1 MPDHAL
7 TLAFAGR
14 AAITTIH
21 AKGRALRRVVQRER
35 GLTLHKGS
43 LQTTLVRIFGTG
55 LRGLITSLDRFGRLL
70 ARFLSAC
77 SPRAYRNALIALGV
91 LVVLMIGGLVYLRAT
106 HQRVN
111 AWDSAFLLDGGW
123 RLLNGQRPHTDFY
136 SPFGAVP
143 LLIVALGLAVTR
155 GSAAALSIG
164 YAIIFPFVT
173 LWAWWISRRRLS
185 AVHAFLCA
193 GMVGLLT
200 IGTYRLG
207 SSYRDTTYAMQ
218 YNRIGWALLTMLV
231 LQLFLAPLQRR
242 EQSKGKADA
251 GRRDRFVSSGLL
263 EGVSAG
269 ALLGLILF
277 TKITYFGAGI
287 GLLAVAAL
295 LRARRWQPRAGRAD
309 PGVLLP
315 GRRVGPMGTSGPLA
329 RPGYYGLGLGF
340 TGVVLA
346 MLVYLRFDVVS
357 FFRDMLTLGGAQS
370 LAMRMEALR
379 RVFSPNLVPLLLLG
393 LALIL
398 TLTLVARR
406 AASRGSEP
414 RHAPGY
420 RRLQTWSPLIGGIA
434 VALAGLFTCSA
445 NTQQGAVPLLGV
457 AALIPLEMVR
467 RSRRDRADDGP
478 PDDPASSL
486 WHPGNWRTWIWV
498 VSSLTTVFLVGSIFL
513 ADAGSVAYSAGW
525 KARYASGVPASAHIQ
540 SDAMK
545 DLLFP
550 PADGREGQGQ
560 ERLVA
565 SILGRPADDPH
576 FSSQQYAA
584 WVNDGLALLRRHV
597 TDSSRVLSLDWIN
610 PFPFAL
616 GLPSPRGDALCWAVG
631 LLQSADHHP
640 DAQEVLGDATF
651 VMDPKRSIAPLTYEF
666 KKDYLG
672 PELSKGFERVDQSEL
687 WILYERK

>member
-1 MPDHAL
+1 MKTPRHAL
-7 TLAFAGR
+7 TWGAAGR

-35 GLTLHKGS
+35 GLTLHRGS
-43 LQTTLVRIFGTG
+43 LQTTLGRIFGTG
-55 LRGLITSLDRFGRLL
+55 LRGLIAALDRFGRLL

-77 SPRAYRNALIALGV
+77 SPRAYRIALIALGV

-143 LLIVALGLAVTR
+143 LLIVTLGMAATR

-185 AVHAFLCA
+185 AVNAFLFA

-200 IGTYRLG
+200 IGTHRLG
-207 SSYRDTTYAMQ
+207 SSYQDSTYAMQ
-218 YNRIGWALLTMLV
+218 YNRVGWALLAMFV
-231 LQLFLAPLQRR
+231 LQLFLAPLGRR
-242 EQSKGKADA
+242 EQNNGEAAA

-269 ALLGLILF
+269 TLLGLLLF
-277 TKITYFGAGI
+277 TKITYFAAGI

-295 LRARRWQPRAGRAD
+295 LRARRRWPRA
-309 PGVLLP
+309 
-315 GRRVGPMGTSGPLA
+315 
-329 RPGYYGLGLGF
+329 GYYGLGLGF
-340 TGVVLA
+340 AAVVLA

-357 FFRDMLTLGGAQS
+357 FLRDMRTLGGAQS

-379 RVFSPNLVPLLLLG
+379 HVFSPNLVPLLLLG
-393 LALIL
+393 PALVL
-398 TLTLVARR
+398 TLILVARR
-406 AASRGSEP
+406 TASRESES
-414 RHAPGY
+414 RQDSGY
-420 RRLQTWSPLIGGIA
+420 HRLQAWSPLIGGIA
-434 VALAGLFTCSA
+434 VALTGLFTCSA
-445 NTQQGAVPLLGV
+445 NAQQGAVPLLGV

-467 RSRRDRADDGP
+467 RSRRDRADGSL
-478 PDDPASSL
+478 PDDPASSVR
-486 WHPGNWRTWIWV
+486 HPGNWRTGAWV
-498 VSSLTTVFLVGSIFL
+498 VSSLITVFLVGSIVL
-513 ADAGSVAYSAGW
+513 AEAGSVAYSVGW
-525 KARYASGVPASAHIQ
+525 KARYASMVPLSGHVQ
-540 SDAMK
+540 SDPMK

-550 PADGREGQGQ
+550 PPDGRGGQGQ
-560 ERLVA
+560 EWLVA
-565 SILGRPADDPH
+565 NILGRPANRPYLT
-576 FSSQQYAA
+576 SQQYAA
-584 WVNDGLALLRRHV
+584 WVNDGLTLLRRHV
-597 TDSSRVLSLDWIN
+597 TESSRVLSLDWVN

-616 GLPSPRGDALCWAVG
+616 GLPSPRGDALCWALG

-640 DAQEVLGDATF
+640 DAQDVLGDATF
-651 VMDPKRSIAPLTYEF
+651 VMEPKRAIAPPTYEF
-666 KKDYLG
+666 KKEYLG
-672 PELSKGFERVDQSEL
+672 PVLATGFEMVDESEL